1 MPIIVGLTKMTY
13 FAKMANLARIHQR
26 SGKKFKWEQKRPI
39 SSWPF
44 SRKWQESIKGFAKP
58 QMRWQRGKSWQTAII
73 GKWQILGQKG
83 KFCKNGEYTKKSS
96 RLLPNIQKRWQKVAS
111 WQMAIL
117 QKLPIWQEFIGLAKI
132 ITRWQKRH
140 VDNCGFYENDKFCE
154 IGEFGFISG
163 LAKVLNETTKE
174 RHSCF
179 ATTRQGGNV
188 GDQYNI
194 FFLE

>member
-73 GKWQILGQKG
+73 RKWQILGEKG
-83 KFCKNGEYTKKSS
+83 KFRQRWRVC
-96 RLLPNIQKRWQKVAS
+96 QKVIEASAKYSNKITKVAS
-111 WQMAIL
+111 WQMTIL
-117 QKLPIWQEFIGLAKI
+117 RKLQIWQEFIGLAKI
-132 ITRWQKRH
+132 KTRWQKRH

-154 IGEFGFISG
+154 IGEFGFVSG